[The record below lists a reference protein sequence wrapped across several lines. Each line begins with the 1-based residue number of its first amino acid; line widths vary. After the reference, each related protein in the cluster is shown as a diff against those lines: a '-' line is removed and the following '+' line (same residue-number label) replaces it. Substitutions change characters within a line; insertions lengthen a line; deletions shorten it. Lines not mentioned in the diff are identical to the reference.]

1 MSAGNRTKAVIV
13 NQWKEFLPN
22 GAINYG
28 VIWLLPKTTA
38 NRRHGYKYR
47 LNYSL
52 PNGKSLVR
60 YDTEL
65 GKGDHKHLNDKE
77 HAYDFSDLTQL
88 LKDYRAD
95 ILKLGGIL

>member
-1 MSAGNRTKAVIV
+1 MSKKRINAVIV
-13 NQWKEFLPN
+13 NQWKQVLPD

-28 VIWLLPKTTA
+28 VIWLLPEPTPD
-38 NRRHGYKYR
+38 RPHGYKHR

-60 YDTEL
+60 YDTEA
-65 GKGDHKHLNDKE
+65 GKGDHKHLKDKE
-77 HAYDFSDLTQL
+77 YTYNFTDLNQL